1 MRNFRPDD
9 CEVASDLFG
18 HATSGAQDDSNDRC
32 PTEGFPNAYAEASQA
47 SSLGKTPVPFTET
60 DRSVAQ
66 EAKTATVPDEH
77 HRDKPKPIEGIGA
90 AVSSPRAS
98 EAKSTCGRFA
108 REKPV
113 KELAPR
119 LMTAKELAA
128 YLGVSLS
135 KVWRLEKQDAAF
147 PKPIRIMGSTRW
159 DHQVVDSYLDSL
171 GTSSQPDR

>member
-1 MRNFRPDD
+1 MLPLRGSSMRNFRPDD

-18 HATSGAQDDSNDRC
+18 HATSGVQDDSNDRC

-47 SSLGKTPVPFTET
+47 SSLGRTPVPFTET
-60 DRSVAQ
+60 DRSVAL
-66 EAKTATVPDEH
+66 DEN
-77 HRDKPKPIEGIGA
+77 HRDKPKPIVGIGA
-90 AVSSPRAS
+90 AVRSPRAC

-135 KVWRLEKQDAAF
+135 KVRRLEKQDGAF

-159 DHQVVDSYLDSL
+159 DRQVVDSYLDSL